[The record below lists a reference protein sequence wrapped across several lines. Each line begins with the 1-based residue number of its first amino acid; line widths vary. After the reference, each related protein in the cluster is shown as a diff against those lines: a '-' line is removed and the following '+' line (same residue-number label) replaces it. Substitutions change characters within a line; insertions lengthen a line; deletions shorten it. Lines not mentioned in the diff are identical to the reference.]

1 MHLEIRRA
9 AHGILIDRRR
19 IGHVGFI
26 AGDVVQRQR
35 FGEDIHCLRDA
46 DIGRFV
52 EGAMDGAKRAA
63 DLTQRLLAFS
73 RQQPLEPKPLNVNK
87 MVTGMRELLGPNP
100 GRDYQRRDRIVG
112 REGRSADASPW
123 S

>member
-73 RQQPLEPKPLNVNK
+73 RQQPLEPKPLNVK
-87 MVTGMRELLGPNP
+87 LLGPNP